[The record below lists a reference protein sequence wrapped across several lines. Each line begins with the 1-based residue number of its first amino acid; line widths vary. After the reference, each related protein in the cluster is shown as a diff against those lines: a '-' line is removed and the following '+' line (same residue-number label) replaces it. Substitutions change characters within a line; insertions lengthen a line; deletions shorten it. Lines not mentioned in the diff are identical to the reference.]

1 MKINK
6 RLLIFGLGIV
16 SSSGVLA
23 QTFYQCMPCLSGT
36 YSSSGKCINCP
47 AGKYQNLTGQLSCKA
62 CPAGSYCPA
71 GSVEPKPCLP
81 GQYQDA
87 TGQGSCKSC
96 PAGQVSNSG
105 ATFCRTF
112 GSGGT
117 LIGVSGGRGTLAP
130 GAYRVELSGGRGG
143 KGQDNWCYA
152 TNCNG
157 CYGGN
162 GYTNSKVFVVTKD
175 TNYTYSIGSIG
186 ANGSG
191 GPSSCNNRTQTPGKQ
206 GGTTTF
212 TLSGVFSIS
221 AQGGPGGPGGRT
233 VNLGC
238 GGGCSDAVGGNGSN
252 GNGWLKI
259 YKM

>member
-47 AGKYQNLTGQLSCKA
+47 AGKYQNLTGQLSCKV
-62 CPAGSYCPA
+62 CPAGSYCPS

-81 GQYQDA
+81 GQYQNA

-130 GAYRVELSGGRGG
+130 GAYRVELSGGKGGRGQG
-143 KGQDNWCYA
+143 ISCGVNTCY
-152 TNCNG
+152 G
-157 CYGGN
+157 GYGGN

-175 TNYTYSIGSIG
+175 TNYTYSIGGTGYSHGVQGRCHGGGCNATGGRGGTSLFYIPGIINISAAGGYGGGG
-186 ANGSG
+186 ACDTAFGCNGGGGGAGGNGSG
-191 GPSSCNNRTQTPGKQ
+191 GT
-206 GGTTTF
+206 
-212 TLSGVFSIS
+212 
-221 AQGGPGGPGGRT
+221 
-233 VNLGC
+233 
-238 GGGCSDAVGGNGSN
+238 
-252 GNGWLKI
+252 GWVKI
-259 YKM
+259 YKME